1 MLRSVDAQLGDL
13 ERLQAPWG
21 ICVLHLC
28 GVFHQA
34 ARAVVDHEARTVRL
48 LLVDTDGGCKVR
60 LGCTCVGHALRCV
73 APCSPAAGEQDFAIQ
88 VFYTDATNA
97 LSVSLV
103 KRVVH
108 VDNASSA
115 AQSHGH
121 PRFSPHGSSAA
132 SSRRA
137 AMLAAWTTLSLG
149 ERRLI
154 GRLVNTLLGWVW
166 SRASSSR
173 IAPR

>member
-60 LGCTCVGHALRCV
+60 VGCTCVGHALRCV
-73 APCSPAAGEQDFAIQ
+73 LLTCGGRAGLRHPGVLHRRHECAVCIAGEACC
-88 VFYTDATNA
+88 A
-97 LSVSLV
+97 
-103 KRVVH
+103 R
-108 VDNASSA
+108 
-115 AQSHGH
+115 
-121 PRFSPHGSSAA
+121 
-132 SSRRA
+132 
-137 AMLAAWTTLSLG
+137 
-149 ERRLI
+149 
-154 GRLVNTLLGWVW
+154 
-166 SRASSSR
+166 
-173 IAPR
+173 

>member
-73 APCSPAAGEQDFAIQ
+73 APRTARRPTQKGEG
-88 VFYTDATNA
+88 
-97 LSVSLV
+97 
-103 KRVVH
+103 KCGGCR
-108 VDNASSA
+108 
-115 AQSHGH
+115 H
-121 PRFSPHGSSAA
+121 P
-132 SSRRA
+132 
-137 AMLAAWTTLSLG
+137 
-149 ERRLI
+149 
-154 GRLVNTLLGWVW
+154 
-166 SRASSSR
+166 
-173 IAPR
+173 